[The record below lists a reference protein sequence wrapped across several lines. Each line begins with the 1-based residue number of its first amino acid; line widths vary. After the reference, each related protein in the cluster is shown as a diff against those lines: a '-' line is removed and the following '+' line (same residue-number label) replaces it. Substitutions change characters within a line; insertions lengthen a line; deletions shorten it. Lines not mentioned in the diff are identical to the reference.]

1 MDRRVH
7 DGDPRHRQQALGHFH
22 QLRLAGTPQHRP
34 SRLVARRDQGR
45 QRHIPGGG
53 GDGRDDHGVRRRSRV
68 RLRPGDRKAHVLYP
82 GSDPLVTSCGG
93 TSISN
98 ISGLNF
104 TEHVWNDND
113 NQWITGGGVSDVFFP
128 PKFPLPTW
136 QSSAN
141 VPGSANDGHK
151 ARAIPDIA
159 GNADGASGYT
169 LFQNGANIGAV
180 GGTSAIAPL
189 YAGLV
194 ALINAD
200 LGEPVGYLNPKLYAA
215 PSSVYRDIND
225 GISNARAGAPAR
237 SRGRGWDACT
247 GLALVNGV
255 ALQNALRDAGPAVA
269 LAQAPH
275 GAHRRK
281 PRHGIERRSG
291 SAPRPNSFRAWR
303 SAHRDQPVQRFKLGA
318 VWPTRRS
325 RRAAIR

>member
-1 MDRRVH
+1 MGVTIMVS
-7 DGDPRHRQQALGHFH
+7 
-22 QLRLAGTPQHRP
+22 AG
-34 SRLVARRDQGR
+34 
-45 QRHIPGGG
+45 
-53 GDGRDDHGVRRRSRV
+53 DHGSDCG
-68 RLRPGDRKAHVLYP
+68 LGDRKAHVLYP

-180 GGTSAIAPL
+180 GGTSATAPSL

-225 GISNARAGAPAR
+225 GVKQRAG
-237 SRGRGWDACT
+237 
-247 GLALVNGV
+247 
-255 ALQNALRDAGPAVA
+255 
-269 LAQAPH
+269 
-275 GAHRRK
+275 
-281 PRHGIERRSG
+281 
-291 SAPRPNSFRAWR
+291 R
-303 SAHRDQPVQRFKLGA
+303 SARLQVGAGMGRLHRSWLRQRRCA
-318 VWPTRRS
+318 PECV
-325 RRAAIR
+325 A